1 MATLLRGALA
11 ITAALTSASAFAP
24 SWNNARGPSAIAL
37 APVTS
42 AHRSASSARMAMST
56 SELPKV
62 DVKKLPTSV
71 QRAIKTNK
79 YDPNKDRFVKVV
91 GDELQWGEDRW
102 DRAAITKYWQEQT
115 GMGSTEP
122 RWDSLL
128 SSKANRKDRVLM
140 APGAMESA
148 VIEPEG
154 WCKARHQFKINNTFD
169 EKKGRYY
176 NEVSK
181 ERSQAAQRINS
192 LFKTKKTSTETDAPT
207 EEAPKKKKK
216 KKNSWTK
223 FNEKRMAKVKAQ
235 KASLAN
241 GTTTSSPKPKAKAS
255 KESKAK
261 SNVKKTSAPKTVSKP
276 KRASSTVLES
286 LKDEDICAI
295 SGDYENCMMAGDG
308 ERKLQQLA
316 KSGLKKGTIKF
327 WNKKSQYGFI
337 TPSDKRNGGTG
348 DVFVHLS
355 ALLKQSVDLGEGAP
369 VEYDL
374 QKGPSDRMGGQPR
387 ASLVIVSDPCWIEPK
402 KDYRNGRDPLKE
414 PKGDY
419 RKGRDPSKAGKQP
432 KGDFRKKPTGGK
444 KKGDAKKG
452 GEAKKVSAK
461 GGKSPKAASTGG
473 AKKQGEKQGVKKQDE
488 KKAVVGAAGGAV
500 SSAAAKPQPTG
511 EQKTNLLQ
519 VLMNIPTRT
528 GLAP

>member
-1 MATLLRGALA
+1 MATLLRRALA
-11 ITAALTSASAFAP
+11 ITAALASASAFAP

-42 AHRSASSARMAMST
+42 AHRSASSARVAMST

-91 GDELQWGEDRW
+91 GDELQWGGDRW

-216 KKNSWTK
+216 KKNSWTT

-255 KESKAK
+255 KVDQAEMIRIASTYWPVWSPGVATNATADAAVNAAANAAAKAAAKAAANAAAAILPASQRRWLKRTGGPMVPKEPKAK

-316 KSGLKKGTIKF
+316 KSGLKKGTL
-327 WNKKSQYGFI
+327 
-337 TPSDKRNGGTG
+337 
-348 DVFVHLS
+348 V
-355 ALLKQSVDLGEGAP
+355 LLP
-369 VEYDL
+369 HI
-374 QKGPSDRMGGQPR
+374 GPEIRCR
-387 ASLVIVSDPCWIEPK
+387 
-402 KDYRNGRDPLKE
+402 
-414 PKGDY
+414 
-419 RKGRDPSKAGKQP
+419 
-432 KGDFRKKPTGGK
+432 
-444 KKGDAKKG
+444 
-452 GEAKKVSAK
+452 
-461 GGKSPKAASTGG
+461 
-473 AKKQGEKQGVKKQDE
+473 
-488 KKAVVGAAGGAV
+488 
-500 SSAAAKPQPTG
+500 
-511 EQKTNLLQ
+511 
-519 VLMNIPTRT
+519 
-528 GLAP
+528 